1 MVFWKKALWVGT
13 IWPSD
18 LQGYWTKV
26 HRTFFAERGRNRGW
40 LGICPIMNI
49 CIRSGDIRCRS
60 LNLSEIGPNFACFW
74 PLQFF
79 GEGLSKFWT
88 GIIKFYY
95 WLSCNI
101 LHRSADGAW
110 RSRVGITKI
119 KHLWWN
125 ISPLRKL
132 LLLGRLIRNSWTSLS
147 GLPQNHIFL
156 GLVSKFGC
164 RLENFCA

>member
-79 GEGLSKFWT
+79 WGRSFK
-88 GIIKFYY
+88 
-95 WLSCNI
+95 I
-101 LHRSADGAW
+101 LDRHY
-110 RSRVGITKI
+110 KI
-119 KHLWWN
+119 
-125 ISPLRKL
+125 L
-132 LLLGRLIRNSWTSLS
+132 LLIIVQHFAPIGWWSLEVSRWNNENKTFVVKHKSASKAIAS
-147 GLPQNHIFL
+147 GQTNKKFMNVFVRASTKSHIP
-156 GLVSKFGC
+156 GPRK
-164 RLENFCA
+164 